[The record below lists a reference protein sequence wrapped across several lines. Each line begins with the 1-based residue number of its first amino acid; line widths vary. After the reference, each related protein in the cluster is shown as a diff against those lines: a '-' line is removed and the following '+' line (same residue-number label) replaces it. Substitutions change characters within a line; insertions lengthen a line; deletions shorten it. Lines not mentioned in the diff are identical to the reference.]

1 MSTHQLSDDGRNV
14 DELVI
19 SRSRGFQYGDKTVTF
34 RTPIIPVVLRIL
46 GYQSGRT
53 SNFIPSPPSNS
64 QGIYDLCILK
74 GPTYVRDW
82 DVTVWMK
89 RAWWWSVDL
98 TSTPIFVLTFFYSH
112 KARNNYLRQGGCLYV
127 HTHVYIFRPR
137 QRRIFLH
144 SLQTLHSLR
153 LKKTLLLHSH

>member
-74 GPTYVRDW
+74 DPMLHGC
-82 DVTVWMK
+82 K
-89 RAWWWSVDL
+89 RLRCHCLNETRMMMIGRPHFHAH
-98 TSTPIFVLTFFYSH
+98 FFLTFFFTLIRLEII
-112 KARNNYLRQGGCLYV
+112 KAEWLFICI
-127 HTHVYIFRPR
+127 HTCIYI
-137 QRRIFLH
+137 
-144 SLQTLHSLR
+144 
-153 LKKTLLLHSH
+153 